1 MIHFIL
7 VLVLLDYVDHL
18 AEERKP
24 AMETKPEVI
33 EKLKKAVIQAFI
45 ETYKPSFGT
54 YRPRKKDEE
63 IYLSVY
69 RELQK

>member
-1 MIHFIL
+1 LFK
-7 VLVLLDYVDHL
+7 DYYPDRDAFV
-18 AEERKP
+18 
-24 AMETKPEVI
+24 V